1 MNSSGP
7 KRLRQAQIGFTLIE
21 LLVVI
26 AIIAILAALLLPALS
41 KAKVKAQRTACL
53 NNSKQMGLGSQIYA
67 DEDSKNALSGTA
79 NFSDDDMNWL
89 FPSYVS
95 NVKSF
100 ICPTTRNNV
109 RMGTTDWR
117 PVTTLTP
124 DPVTPNDSGVK
135 PYQERLHG
143 NNRYVTDLLNNAGG
157 KNGTNGHSYEVAGW
171 LNARSASG
179 TKGAMIRKTQS
190 VVAGYTYRLNNAAG
204 GFPKYNFLG
213 QHAGPS
219 DIWIIYDA
227 DDEDYTGWTA
237 PARTR
242 ITRTPATIT
251 ARTGGTWSSVTATPN
266 GCRRR
271 LISSSGSAALTNGT
285 AKSCIEA
292 GSRTRRTSSPLSSPQ
307 PVWLT
312 HNRHPASLPGASRPE
327 GRARSRTRS
336 IPWRGSGAFRLRGR
350 WWRWGLSC

>member
-1 MNSSGP
+1 MNSSTP
-7 KRLRQAQIGFTLIE
+7 ARLRHAGFGFTLIE

-41 KAKVKAQRTACL
+41 KAKIRAQRTACL
-53 NNSKQMGLGSQIYA
+53 NNSKQMGLGSQLYA

-89 FPSYVS
+89 FPQYVS

-109 RMGTTDWR
+109 RNGPTDWR
-117 PVTTLTP
+117 PVTVYTP
-124 DPVTPNDSGVK
+124 DPYTPNDSGVK

-143 NNRYVTDLLNNAGG
+143 SNRYLRDMVNNAPG

-179 TKGAMIRKTQS
+179 AGGAMIRKTQS

-204 GFPKYNFLG
+204 GFPKYNFRG
-213 QHAGPS
+213 RHGGPS

-227 DDEDYTGWTA
+227 DDEDY
-237 PARTR
+237 
-242 ITRTPATIT
+242 
-251 ARTGGTWSSVTATPN
+251 
-266 GCRRR
+266 
-271 LISSSGSAALTNGT
+271 SGVD
-285 AKSCIEA
+285 
-292 GSRTRRTSSPLSSPQ
+292 RTRRNEDYPDPGDNHGADGGNVVYCDGHAEWVPQ
-307 PVWLT
+307 KAYLLKWF
-312 HNRHPASLPGASRPE
+312 
-327 GRARSRTRS
+327 
-336 IPWRGSGAFRLRGR
+336 RGTDEWHGQIVH
-350 WWRWGLSC
+350 